1 MSSKKEGFE
10 KIVSDIKS
18 IKIQGAN
25 NVAKAALSAYSLI
38 PTEKSKKILL
48 DSRPT
53 EPMMHKVLQLAE
65 KNPPGKIL
73 KHFQASQ
80 EKINNLVLNL
90 IKKDK
95 IIFTHCHSTSV
106 SKALANAHRKGKK
119 FEVYLTETRPL
130 YQGRKTAKDL
140 KNAGIK
146 VTMFVDSSLG
156 IVLSGEQGFKK
167 PDKILIGADAIL
179 KTGVINKVG
188 SELLARI
195 AKEEKIPFY
204 IVSDSWKFTNNKV
217 PIEQRPLNEVW
228 NKAPRNI
235 KIKNPAFEFVHKK
248 YISGII
254 SEFGIMSYIN
264 FLKKVSL

>member
-1 MSSKKEGFE
+1 MPSKKEKFE

-18 IKIQGAN
+18 IKVQGAN
-25 NVAKAALSAYSLI
+25 NVAKAALAAYSLI

-53 EPMMHKVLQLAE
+53 EPMMHKVLQLA
-65 KNPPGKIL
+65 KNETQKKIL
-73 KHFQASQ
+73 KHFYDSQ
-80 EKINNLVLNL
+80 ERINNLVLNL

-95 IIFTHCHSTSV
+95 IIFTHCHSTTV
-106 SKALANAHRKGKK
+106 SKALANAHKKGRK

-130 YQGRKTAKDL
+130 YQGRRTAKEL
-140 KNAGIK
+140 RKEGIK

-167 PDKILIGADAIL
+167 PDRILIGADAIL
-179 KTGVINKVG
+179 EKGVINKVG

-195 AKEEKIPFY
+195 ANEEKIPFY
-204 IVSDSWKFTNNKV
+204 VVSDSWKFSNKKI

-228 NKAPRNI
+228 DKAPRNI
-235 KIKNPAFEFVHKK
+235 RIKNPAFEFVHKK
-248 YISGII
+248 YITGII
-254 SEFGIMSYIN
+254 SELGLEGYGK
-264 FLKKVSL
+264 FLRKISL